1 MAEPLT
7 LRYGAAVPRRLG
19 AMLQAADPAF
29 DAKAFVADALR
40 GYAPL
45 NLMQRGRH
53 VAQALQRHLPADYDT
68 AIARLLASLDHAPED
83 TDDTLG
89 AFLFLPYTE
98 FVSLFG
104 LDHFATS
111 MRALHA
117 LTQRFTGEF
126 SVRPFIERFPELAL
140 AQLDAWSRDPSEHVR
155 RLVSEGTRPRL
166 PWAPRLR
173 VFESDPSPVLA
184 LLERLRDDP
193 SLYVRRSVANHLNDI
208 GKDHPTVLNDVARRW
223 MVDAGEER
231 RWIVRHALRS
241 AVKRAEA
248 GALEILGFADEAQ
261 VAVEAARISPKRVAI
276 GGKVDIGFTLR
287 NIGTAAQRVLVDY
300 VVFYVK
306 ANGEGRAKVFKLKQ
320 ATLAPGETVAVS
332 KRLSLEQRTT
342 RAHYPGRHRVELLIN
357 GRSHPLG
364 EFHLTAAP

>member
-1 MAEPLT
+1 MAEPLIQ
-7 LRYGAAVPRRLG
+7 RYGAAVPKRIA
-19 AMLQAADPAF
+19 AMLQAADPSF

-40 GYAPL
+40 GYDTL

-53 VAQALQRHLPADYDT
+53 IAHALHAHLPADYDA
-68 AIARLLASLDHAPED
+68 AIGKLLASLDHAPQD

-140 AQLDAWSRDPSEHVR
+140 AQLEAWASDPNEHVR

-173 VFESDPSPVLA
+173 VFERDPAPVLA

-208 GKDHPTVLNDVARRW
+208 GKDHPDVLTDVARRW

-231 RWIVRHALRS
+231 SWIVRHALRS

-248 GALEILGFADEAQ
+248 GALEILGFADEAR
-261 VAVEAARISPKRVAI
+261 VAVEGARVAPKRVAI
-276 GGKVDIGFTLR
+276 GEKVDIGFTLR
-287 NIGTAAQRVLVDY
+287 NIGNTSQRVLVDY

-306 ANGEGRAKVFKLKQ
+306 ANGEARAKVFKLRQ
-320 ATLAPGETVAVS
+320 VTLAAGETVALS
-332 KRLSLEQRTT
+332 KRLSLEQRST

-357 GRSHPLG
+357 GRTHPLG
-364 EFHLTAAP
+364 DFQLTAER